1 MPYWN
6 SISKV
11 SASPWPRA
19 ALAGLVLLAGCSA
32 PAPEPQAAAPLDD
45 DLMSGWRLARFAFE
59 ERQYD
64 QAAELYTRVLERAY
78 ARDDLGA
85 IGDVGYE
92 LAVVRLR
99 QLDAP
104 AAAEQAR
111 QSREELRRRGDEP
124 FAELY
129 LVEAVARYEMGEAD
143 AAAKRAEQAIALA
156 PSPTDPVA
164 LRAWFLKGRV
174 AADRA
179 DAAALARAL
188 DALSV
193 PGPAQGPELQ
203 ADRLELVGR
212 RDLMDGRPERALRAL
227 RTSADLR
234 RDAEDYLGMARVLA
248 LAGAAAEAAGLG
260 DDAADLYFRAGRSA
274 EVEGAVGDAKRWLG
288 DAARLAKTTGQAEI
302 LAQANDRLKGLADA
316 DAR

>member
-1 MPYWN
+1 
-6 SISKV
+6 
-11 SASPWPRA
+11 
-19 ALAGLVLLAGCSA
+19 
-32 PAPEPQAAAPLDD
+32 
-45 DLMSGWRLARFAFE
+45 
-59 ERQYD
+59 
-64 QAAELYTRVLERAY
+64 VLERAY

-129 LVEAVARYEMGEAD
+129 LVEAVALYEMGEAD
-143 AAAKRAEQAIALA
+143 RAAPLAEQAIALA
-156 PSPTDPVA
+156 PWPGDPVA
-164 LRAWFLKGRV
+164 LRAWFLEGRI

-179 DAAALARAL
+179 DAAGLARAL
-188 DALSV
+188 DALDV
-193 PGPAQGPELQ
+193 PGSAPSPELQ
-203 ADRLELVGR
+203 ADRLELIGR
-212 RDLMDGRPERALRAL
+212 RDLQDGRPERALPAL

-234 RDAEDYLGMARVLA
+234 RDAKDYLGMARGLA

-274 EVEGAVGDAKRWLG
+274 EVEGATADAKRWLG
-288 DAARLAKTTGQAEI
+288 AAARLAKTTGQAEI

-316 DAR
+316 DER